1 MMLFKIESK
10 HIAYDEDI
18 SMVILAETEEAAI
31 KLAVDNWSFRDD
43 KDKIEFIV
51 TSIDQ
56 TKEQIIDISHY
67 GD

>member
-31 KLAVDNWSFRDD
+31 KLAEDNWSFRDD